1 MRFSLIRTRISRKC
15 VRSNP
20 FARNG
25 RPCGTPA
32 AKRRNDGE
40 KARKIKSCRISARA
54 RMRTSRKT
62 QFAEEYFRQLDH
74 KLAPAMERT
83 KIFERLWDKVNPSPL
98 LSFFLSCRQ
107 SPCLR
112 IPLFQHHL
120 CFLNFHG
127 TAMLLYRREV
137 RGKINSPFLL
147 QKKAWRREAECE
159 RFRSRAL
166 SDAAAR

>member
-1 MRFSLIRTRISRKC
+1 
-15 VRSNP
+15 
-20 FARNG
+20 
-25 RPCGTPA
+25 
-32 AKRRNDGE
+32 
-40 KARKIKSCRISARA
+40 
-54 RMRTSRKT
+54 MRTSRKT

-74 KLAPAMERT
+74 KLAPAMEGT

-127 TAMLLYRREV
+127 TAPLLYRREV
-137 RGKINSPFLL
+137 RGEINSLFLL

-166 SDAAAR
+166 SDAAAH